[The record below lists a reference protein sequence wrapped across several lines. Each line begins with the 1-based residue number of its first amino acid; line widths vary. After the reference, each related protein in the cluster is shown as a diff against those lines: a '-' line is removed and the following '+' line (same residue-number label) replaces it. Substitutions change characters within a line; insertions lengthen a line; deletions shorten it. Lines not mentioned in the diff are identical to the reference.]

1 MDKRSHRG
9 PDNPTDKT
17 PSTPPPD
24 PTDQSPSTPDHN
36 ASDSTNRPA
45 AEPKDEPPRDADPT
59 PSDAHPA
66 TPAETWKVPDT
77 TERDREP
84 PPDVEKPAD
93 LRNRMATNPVF
104 ARDGWG
110 QTTDEPVD
118 RQDHPQPTAPSPTIE
133 EERDPAP
140 PAAQNPPDSTADAPA
155 QEPPEDSTRDAQPS
169 TATSDDSTADRTDDS
184 ADPSASRTG
193 DASRSTD
200 AADSPGAA
208 APSDTDRDRSTT
220 TDDPPSAD
228 DAAAPPKPITLETE
242 VNGETVGTRL
252 GRWDPA
258 RLNLPRPVP
267 ADAGNA
273 VPTAEADRS
282 ADEENAVAYIAANK
296 ETSPWLAPAADCEPA
311 VQSVYASLDQG
322 TGHAHVRH
330 GPALDQ
336 LLLAGRVAR
345 LEDPAQ
351 LDDNLRDRGI
361 DGLDP
366 SKMHLCGRYA
376 TAIVDAHA
384 FAAAIAALS
393 EHPDVQNALRSEW
406 DGPKP
411 DRLEVPISDVLGDRG
426 HEYCLG
432 YRLRGDWDEA
442 RAERKQWMSAKASGA
457 DLSALPEP
465 QAEPIPT
472 FEGGDIFVV
481 FKRNHAASKF
491 EINTVFPNPVE
502 S

>member
-1 MDKRSHRG
+1 
-9 PDNPTDKT
+9 
-17 PSTPPPD
+17 
-24 PTDQSPSTPDHN
+24 
-36 ASDSTNRPA
+36 
-45 AEPKDEPPRDADPT
+45 
-59 PSDAHPA
+59 
-66 TPAETWKVPDT
+66 
-77 TERDREP
+77 
-84 PPDVEKPAD
+84 
-93 LRNRMATNPVF
+93 
-104 ARDGWG
+104 
-110 QTTDEPVD
+110 
-118 RQDHPQPTAPSPTIE
+118 
-133 EERDPAP
+133 
-140 PAAQNPPDSTADAPA
+140 
-155 QEPPEDSTRDAQPS
+155 
-169 TATSDDSTADRTDDS
+169 
-184 ADPSASRTG
+184 
-193 DASRSTD
+193 
-200 AADSPGAA
+200 
-208 APSDTDRDRSTT
+208 
-220 TDDPPSAD
+220 
-228 DAAAPPKPITLETE
+228 

-252 GRWDPA
+252 DRWDPA
-258 RLNLPRPVP
+258 RLNLPRPAP
-267 ADAGNA
+267 AD
-273 VPTAEADRS
+273 VTTSEPTAETEHADQRRV
-282 ADEENAVAYIAANK
+282 DEENAVAYIAANK

-336 LLLAGRVAR
+336 QLLAGRVAR
-345 LEDPAQ
+345 FEDPAQ

-393 EHPDVQNALRSEW
+393 EHPDVRDALRSEW

-411 DRLEVPISDVLGDRG
+411 DRLEVPISDVLGERG

-442 RAERKQWMSAKASGA
+442 RAERKQWMLAKASGA

-491 EINTVFPNPVE
+491 EISTVFPNPAE

>member
-1 MDKRSHRG
+1 MDRRSRRG
-9 PDNPTDKT
+9 PDNPTDE
-17 PSTPPPD
+17 PPPA
-24 PTDQSPSTPDHN
+24 PP
-36 ASDSTNRPA
+36 SDSTDDSPTKPDDNPSGHTS
-45 AEPKDEPPRDADPT
+45 EPKDEPPKGTDPK

-66 TPAETWKVPDT
+66 APAETQNAPDN

-84 PPDVEKPAD
+84 PPEVERPPD
-93 LRNRMATNPVF
+93 LRNRMAANPVF

-110 QTTDEPVD
+110 QFTDEPVD
-118 RQDHPQPTAPSPTIE
+118 TQDQPRPT
-133 EERDPAP
+133 DPAP
-140 PAAQNPPDSTADAPA
+140 PTAHNPADSTAVEPA
-155 QEPPEDSTRDAQPS
+155 QEPAEDSTDEAQDS
-169 TATSDDSTADRTDDS
+169 ADTSAESTADRTDD
-184 ADPSASRTG
+184 AS
-193 DASRSTD
+193 DSTD
-200 AADSPGAA
+200 VATPH
-208 APSDTDRDRSTT
+208 DTDRDRATT
-220 TDDPPSAD
+220 TDDLTPAD
-228 DAAAPPKPITLETE
+228 DVPARPTPITLETE

-252 GRWDPA
+252 DRWDPA
-258 RLNLPRPVP
+258 RLNLPRPAP
-267 ADAGNA
+267 ADAGNTE
-273 VPTAEADRS
+273 PTAEAEQADQRS
-282 ADEENAVAYIAANK
+282 VDEENAVAYIAANK
-296 ETSPWLAPAADCEPA
+296 EASPWLAPAADCEPA

-366 SKMHLCGRYA
+366 SKMHVCGRYA

-393 EHPDVQNALRSEW
+393 EHPDVQDALRSEW

-442 RAERKQWMSAKASGA
+442 RAERKQWMLAKASGA
-457 DLSALPEP
+457 YLSALPEP

-491 EINTVFPNPVE
+491 EISTVFPNPVE